1 MSKPQIMALFFDQFQ
16 RFIEQ
21 LIVVFPNDTDF
32 PVYLSNLKLAKMTNP
47 KMVIAGI
54 EQHCL
59 PFAATIK
66 ARNAAFFLE
75 YPFKEY
81 EKDDTIVPVI
91 RKMKAMWLEISPANQ
106 SHIMDY
112 VNNLLTL
119 VTHYL
124 GTRTGPS

>member
-1 MSKPQIMALFFDQFQ
+1 MSRARIITLFFEQFQ
-16 RFIEQ
+16 SFIEQ
-21 LIVVFPNDTDF
+21 LIVVFPEDTDF
-32 PVYLSNLKLAKMTNP
+32 PVYLSNLKMAKLTNP

-59 PFAATIK
+59 PFAETIK
-66 ARNAAFFLE
+66 SRNADFFVK

-112 VNNLLTL
+112 INNLLVL